1 MVSLLTVRE
10 GRTAV
15 WVMSAVVTALS
26 VACSTP
32 TPTPTPSGGGV
43 GKSSPTIPS
52 SSATAPAASGPARPV
67 GTSAAASA
75 TASRSPLRSCSSE
88 TVTAAVLAALAA
100 ADGRPEAAELPGYT
114 FVGGCGTTSYAVTAL
129 AAGPLATAPQRSAF
143 DAAGP
148 SASFFR
154 EEPGSAWI
162 SAGRSG
168 APFSCAAFDVQ
179 PGLRADWGDCAVT
192 VHPEPA
198 GPPAVGDQT
207 SCRASTGART
217 FVHLTGVDVA
227 VDGSAT
233 LRSVPQDVRCGGP
246 NDLQYSDAGAEEDL
260 HLLSGAPVGVSDG
273 PSGLDRAL
281 PVSQLA
287 GYLQHPES
295 GIFEVFGDTPGLVT
309 GLAEQFTPH

>member
-1 MVSLLTVRE
+1 M
-10 GRTAV
+10 G
-15 WVMSAVVTALS
+15 AVVTALS
-26 VACSTP
+26 VACSA
-32 TPTPTPSGGGV
+32 PSGGGV
-43 GKSSPTIPS
+43 GKSSLTTPS
-52 SSATAPAASGPARPV
+52 FSPAAPAATSRGPV
-67 GTSAAASA
+67 GSNAGASA
-75 TASRSPLRSCSSE
+75 TTSQSPSRSCSSE
-88 TVTAAVLAALAA
+88 TVTASVLAALAV

-129 AAGPLATAPQRSAF
+129 AAGPLATAAQRSAF
-143 DAAGP
+143 DTAGP

-162 SAGRSG
+162 SAGSSG
-168 APFSCAAFDVQ
+168 PPFGCAAFDVP
-179 PGLRADWGDCAVT
+179 PGLRADWGDCAVS
-192 VHPEPA
+192 VHPEPP
-198 GPPAVGDQT
+198 GPTPVGDQT

-217 FVHLTGVDVA
+217 FVHLTGVDLA
-227 VDGSAT
+227 SDGSAT

-260 HLLSGAPVGVSDG
+260 HLLGGAPVGVSDG

-295 GIFEVFGDTPGLVT
+295 GIFEVFGETPGLVT
-309 GLAEQFTPH
+309 GLAEQYTPH